1 MKETFIYTLRA
12 IVPILLVVTLGYV
25 VRRKGSWP
33 DSFYKQL
40 NKLCFNLFLPIHL
53 FCSVYGISD
62 LSALN
67 WTLLAFLFA
76 GILACAAL
84 GLLAARLLVSRHDQK
99 GVIIQCAFRSNQAIL
114 GLPLAQAL
122 GGEAA
127 MAFASVTTSMVVPVY
142 NTLAVIVLSAFSG
155 DGSKRPTARQLLRR
169 VATNPLIIGTVTAL
183 VLVLIRQ
190 FLPVVDGQPI
200 FTIKNQL
207 PSLFQALTN
216 LSKVA
221 SPVMLF
227 VLGSRLDFS
236 AVKALLPQLSLGILL
251 RLVVSPLVIVGG
263 ALLLRGPLGLTT
275 IEMPALVAMSA
286 TPVAV
291 SSAVMT
297 QEIGGDDQLAS
308 QLVIWT
314 TVFSL
319 ATVFCLVYLLRTFGF
334 L

>member
-1 MKETFIYTLRA
+1 MKETFTYTLRA
-12 IVPILLVVTLGYV
+12 IVPILLTVVLGYV
-25 VRRKGSWP
+25 VRRKGSWS

-40 NKLCFNLFLPIHL
+40 NKLCFNLFLLIHL

-62 LSALN
+62 LASMN
-67 WTLLAFLFA
+67 WKVIGYLFA
-76 GILACAAL
+76 GILVCAAL
-84 GLLAARLLVSRHDQK
+84 GLLAARLLVSRRDQK
-99 GVIIQCAFRSNQAIL
+99 GVIVQCSFRSNQAIL

-127 MAFASVTTSMVVPVY
+127 MAFASVATSLFVPLY
-142 NTLAVIVLSAFSG
+142 NVLAVIVLTSFSG
-155 DGSKRPTARQLLRR
+155 DGSRRPTARELLRR
-169 VATNPLIIGTVTAL
+169 VASNPLIIGTVSAL
-183 VLVLIRQ
+183 ILVLIRQ
-190 FLPVVDGQPI
+190 ILPVVDGQPI

-207 PSLFQALTN
+207 PSLYQALTN

-227 VLGSRLDFS
+227 VLGTRLDFG
-236 AVKALLPQLSLGILL
+236 AVKALLPQLSLGVLL
-251 RLVVSPLVIVGG
+251 RLVGGPLVIIGG
-263 ALLLRGPLGLTT
+263 AILLRGPLGLTT
-275 IEMPALVAMSA
+275 MEMPTLVAISS

-314 TVFSL
+314 TAFSL
-319 ATVFCLVYLLRTFGF
+319 VTVFCLVYLLRTFAF